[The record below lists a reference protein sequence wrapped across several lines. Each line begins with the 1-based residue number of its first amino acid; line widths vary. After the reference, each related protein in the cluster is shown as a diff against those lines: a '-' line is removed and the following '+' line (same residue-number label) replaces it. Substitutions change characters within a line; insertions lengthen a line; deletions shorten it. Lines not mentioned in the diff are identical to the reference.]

1 MRIYWMQGGTVLMK
15 KFLAL
20 MLILILTT
28 LSACGRETSA
38 GLEYKSNNDG
48 TCSVVSIGKCPD
60 TMIIIP
66 EKNKEGDTVVWIGDA
81 AFKRATGVTAITLPK
96 NITSIGD
103 YAFAENK
110 ALAQVN
116 IPSSVKSLGRGAFS
130 NCTKL
135 GIVELG
141 ADFKYALFYRS
152 PDTDNIEVA
161 LGSGSICPVGEEIV
175 YITDENRDEIYKM
188 VFGNAQIKKEG

>member
-1 MRIYWMQGGTVLMK
+1 MK
-15 KFLAL
+15 KFLIFVL
-20 MLILILTT
+20 SIFLIIS

-48 TCSVVSIGKCPD
+48 TCGVVSIGKCPD

-66 EKNKEGDTVVWIGDA
+66 EKNKEGDTVVWIGEA
-81 AFKRATGVTAITLPK
+81 AFKRATGVNAITLPDT
-96 NITSIGD
+96 ITSIGD

-116 IPSSVKSLGRGAFS
+116 IPRSVKKLGRGAFL
-130 NCTKL
+130 NCTGL
-135 GIVELG
+135 GLVELQ
-141 ADFKYALFYRS
+141 ADFEYAIFYRT

-161 LGSGSICPVGEEIV
+161 LGSEPVCGTGEEIV
-175 YITDENRDEIYKM
+175 DITDENRDEIYKM

>member
-1 MRIYWMQGGTVLMK
+1 MQGGTVLMK

-66 EKNKEGDTVVWIGDA
+66 EKNKEGDTVVWIGEA
-81 AFKRATGVTAITLPK
+81 AFKRATGVTAITLPE
-96 NITSIGD
+96 TVTVIGD
-103 YAFAENK
+103 YAFCENK

-116 IPSSVKSLGRGAFS
+116 IPKSVYSLGRSAFYK
-130 NCTKL
+130 CTKL
-135 GIVELG
+135 GIVELEE
-141 ADFKYALFYRS
+141 DFKYAIIYRS
-152 PDTDNIEVA
+152 TDTEEVEVA
-161 LGSGSICPVGEEIV
+161 LGKGQLIDDMGEEIV

-188 VFGNAQIKKEG
+188 VFGNAELLYK